1 MVLFMFLAFEL
12 VGETFKFDHIVEM
25 KILRNTFE
33 FYTVQ
38 NSSRFLRLC
47 AKSSSATTQIKA
59 TQQYIGM
66 VVFFTLCRVLL
77 TFEL

>member
-1 MVLFMFLAFEL
+1 
-12 VGETFKFDHIVEM
+12 M
-25 KILRNTFE
+25 KILRNTFD

-59 TQQYIGM
+59 TQQYIRM
-66 VVFFTLCRVLL
+66 VLYIMLCRVLL
-77 TFEL
+77 AFEL

>member
-1 MVLFMFLAFEL
+1 MALLMFLAFQL

-25 KILRNTFE
+25 KILRNTFD

-59 TQQYIGM
+59 TQQYIRM
-66 VVFFTLCRVLL
+66 VLYIMLCRVLL
-77 TFEL
+77 AFEL

>member
-12 VGETFKFDHIVEM
+12 VGETFNFDHIIEM

-38 NSSRFLRLC
+38 NNSRFLRLC
-47 AKSSSATTQIKA
+47 AKSSSACNHSNQSYSA
-59 TQQYIGM
+59 VHRYGALSYA
-66 VVFFTLCRVLL
+66 V
-77 TFEL
+77 